1 MKKGM
6 RSNADGVLE
15 KKRRGQKWKRLAGVL
30 GCLVVIVTAYV
41 LMRPA
46 ETLERELIC
55 GMEEHQHSVEQG
67 CYQEIA
73 AEPAQPICGMEEA
86 GHVHSEECYS
96 AVSVL
101 TCTEPEGDGH
111 QHDKSCYTMETTLIC
126 DLSEADGHTHTAE
139 CYPAEDAE
147 AEPELELVCELPEHT
162 HTEDCYA
169 DDAAQHA
176 QVEEVAALIDALPS
190 AVEVEARLEELLAAE
205 DAEAYDAYC
214 AELARQVEQ
223 ANTAYEALTDEQQ
236 AQLNIDKLTALFV
249 YLPAKEGTFTLTA
262 PATESGIIVTI
273 SGETASLPFPVEE
286 LTLTA
291 VEVEDENAN
300 ALRDEALE
308 SEELTAAENYML
320 DIRLMHGEEEVQPT
334 GPITVTF
341 AGLPLDG
348 GADVALVDDVD
359 DNADTDAE
367 PVTYQAK
374 EMAAQ
379 AVAANAADDM
389 DMSEETTDDTV
400 NDAGESSVT
409 GPKVYQIDEDTQQ
422 ATEVDVAVNDENN
435 VVLETDQ
442 LTNLY
447 SVSLL
452 AATSRAT
459 GNVSDLSSLNKQL
472 SNGKNATLSK
482 NILIDCSKF
491 STTWINMTYLVKVKG
506 SPTLNLNG
514 YSITLKNSNK
524 AYMKAIFLVQPGAT
538 LTVTDSTVGTSETLT
553 ATTVTGTLK
562 PASYSASTLT
572 YSRTESSE
580 NNQTDHTTKEVRK
593 DYRVTLGGGA
603 IIGDN
608 RAGKGAFYVQGTLK
622 MQNGYIRN
630 FGASNATEMQEP
642 LPVSA
647 ITVAGGTFTMSG
659 GVVAGNANRTGGA
672 IKLTGSATMNMSN
685 GYIAGN
691 TAGTYGGAI
700 YVLGGSAQLNISGG
714 VIAANKSL
722 DVGGAIAMA
731 GGTFNLTG
739 GVISGNQAA
748 RQGGAVYCRTRFNMQ
763 GGYITNNK
771 ITVEAGYVLVKFQ
784 CGGGGVFLDQG
795 SKFNMYGGY
804 ITCNVSTMRG
814 GGICTYYLEND
825 KLPTTSYAE
834 ITINGGFISSN
845 CARGHEGG
853 GINCDSG
860 SKCTIEKKNVPIYI
874 SNNRMQTAKVWG
886 GGGIYIGHTATLYIK
901 NSLLTK
907 NSADGLG
914 GGYGSCTTADSFFYL
929 GDGTAIFDNTAGGK
943 DRGGDAADYKLH
955 VYPSSA
961 SKTSI
966 KGVGDPPD
974 VFAGGKTRLYATML
988 GGGDPRWRGSRDGN
1002 RLTLN
1007 QADILCTSNKVMGL
1021 KSNPSNN
1028 AKTAARNA
1036 AGVYITGNTS
1046 SMHGAGIMSNGIVYF
1061 GTDTWSDKYLPTRV
1075 AITATKVLLQEDGQ
1089 AETPVSADMFQFSI
1103 VDASNGKV
1111 VSTAATDSTGSIAF
1125 DWLSFSE
1132 VGTHTY
1138 QIKEIVT
1145 PSTAVQYDTTSYT
1158 MTVKLDAAKEIINTL
1173 GAKTGVHYYPTTVTI
1188 INDLTGEQV
1197 FRSEKVH
1204 DEPTIILQ
1212 KSASGGAAFTNR
1224 LKKEEYSV
1232 NVTKVDSGDPTHT
1245 LAGAE
1250 FTLEVKSGADYT
1262 PVSGVASGTAGV
1274 YTYVADASTSGA
1286 VTTFVTAEN
1295 GNLQIVGLPAGDY
1308 KLTETKAPEGYLI
1321 AEEWQ
1326 TGKEF
1331 KLNKTG
1337 ATTGAYTV
1345 TVADPPAT
1353 YTFQFLKVSEAD
1365 KTKPVPNAK
1374 YQLLDSEGQE
1384 VKFTKAGT
1392 EYQYS
1397 TSGTVTELITDKD
1410 GRFQLTG
1417 LPRGSYTLREIEAPA
1432 GFGLADDYSFELS
1445 PEKTVDQVFTYTQE
1459 EPVVYELPETGGGG
1473 VKPYVITGAA
1483 LLVGAACLTA
1493 CRDKR
1498 RKAGGRTF

>member
-15 KKRRGQKWKRLAGVL
+15 KKRRSQKWKRLAGVL

-73 AEPAQPICGMEEA
+73 AEPSQPICGMEEA
-86 GHVHSEECYS
+86 GHAHSEECYS
-96 AVSVL
+96 EESVL

-126 DLSEADGHTHTAE
+126 DLSEAEGHTHTAE
-139 CYPAEDAE
+139 CYPAGDAE
-147 AEPELELVCELPEHT
+147 ATPELELVCELPEHT

-190 AVEVEARLEELLAAE
+190 AEEVEARLEELLAAD

-223 ANTAYEALTDEQQ
+223 ANTAYEALTDEQK

-262 PATESGIIVTI
+262 PATESGIVVTI

-334 GPITVTF
+334 GPVTVTF

-348 GADVALVDDVD
+348 GADVALVDDVE

-442 LTNLY
+442 LTDLY
-447 SVSLL
+447 SVSVL
-452 AATSRAT
+452 AIATQAADVVNDYKSLKSKCET
-459 GNVSDLSSLNKQL
+459 GSVDPDTGTVNVQL
-472 SNGKNATLSK
+472 SADITPGRNDKPITIPSGKTVSV
-482 NILIDCSKF
+482 D
-491 STTWINMTYLVKVKG
+491 
-506 SPTLNLNG
+506 LNG
-514 YSITLKNSNK
+514 YQISIRFLGVGSGLFKVPKGASLVIWDSSAKSGGISKKEKTSTEKSVTCGKLTSSESAGYTWNTLYYVTTSQEAKSSANHLTTETQVKHKVALGGGNAGAITGGGVQNQYAILSTGGTVTLKGGYIYNFGHKSKGDASNSAITL
-524 AYMKAIFLVQPGAT
+524 QG
-538 LTVTDSTVGTSETLT
+538 GTFNLE
-553 ATTVTGTLK
+553 
-562 PASYSASTLT
+562 
-572 YSRTESSE
+572 
-580 NNQTDHTTKEVRK
+580 
-593 DYRVTLGGGA
+593 GGA
-603 IIGDN
+603 IIGN
-608 RAGKGAFYVQGTLK
+608 RNPA
-622 MQNGYIRN
+622 
-630 FGASNATEMQEP
+630 
-642 LPVSA
+642 
-647 ITVAGGTFTMSG
+647 AGG
-659 GVVAGNANRTGGA
+659 AIRATGGA
-672 IKLTGSATMNMSN
+672 TVNM
-685 GYIAGN
+685 
-691 TAGTYGGAI
+691 
-700 YVLGGSAQLNISGG
+700 
-714 VIAANKSL
+714 
-722 DVGGAIAMA
+722 
-731 GGTFNLTG
+731 TG
-739 GVISGNQAA
+739 GIISGNQAVK
-748 RQGGAVYCRTRFNMQ
+748 QGGAVYCLRSTFIMS
-763 GGYITNNK
+763 GGYITNN
-771 ITVEAGYVLVKFQ
+771 ITTSDIGLKYDQVV
-784 CGGGGVFLDQG
+784 CGGGGIFLDKG
-795 SKFNMYGGY
+795 ASFTMSNGY
-804 ITCNVSTMRG
+804 ITSNLSTMRG
-814 GGICTYYLEND
+814 GGISTFYLEDDNLTEGP
-825 KLPTTSYAE
+825 KAR
-834 ITINGGFISSN
+834 ITINGGFIAAN
-845 CARGHEGG
+845 TAKGHEGG

-860 SKCTIEKKNVPIYI
+860 NHCVIKSTGKPIYI
-874 SNNRMQTAKVWG
+874 SHNRMENPVHWG
-886 GGGIYIGHTATLYIK
+886 GGGVYIGHSADLNIYSTLI
-901 NSLLTK
+901 TK
-907 NSADGLG
+907 NSADGIG
-914 GGYGSCTTADSFFYL
+914 GGYASCHTSDTFFYL
-929 GDGTAIFDNTAGGK
+929 GNGVGIFDNTVKGG
-943 DRGGDAADYKLH
+943 DRGKGADRNLHYFGTYSIADA
-955 VYPSSA
+955 
-961 SKTSI
+961 
-966 KGVGDPPD
+966 GNPPD
-974 VFAGGKTRLYATML
+974 IFTGGKTKLYAEML
-988 GGGDPRWRGSRDGN
+988 GGGDPLWAGSRDG
-1002 RLTLN
+1002 TKFSMKT
-1007 QADILCTSNKVMGL
+1007 ADVLCTADKVMGL
-1021 KSNPSNN
+1021 KASPSDA
-1028 AKTAARNA
+1028 AKSAARTAAK
-1036 AGVYITGNTS
+1036 VYITGNYSAT
-1046 SMHGAGIMSNGIVYF
+1046 HGAGIMSNGIVYF
-1061 GTDTWSDKYLPTRV
+1061 GEDTYTGKHTPTRLDLV
-1075 AITATKVLLQEDGQ
+1075 GTKELLQKDGVTSTTVPAETFQFTMSDEEGNVISTAT
-1089 AETPVSADMFQFSI
+1089 A
-1103 VDASNGKV
+1103 
-1111 VSTAATDSTGSIAF
+1111 DSTGAIT
-1125 DWLSFSE
+1125 FSRLLFSAA
-1132 VGTHTY
+1132 GTY
-1138 QIKEIVT
+1138 KYVIKET
-1145 PSTAVQYDTTSYT
+1145 SSPSATIRYDTTSYT
-1158 MTVKLDAAKEIINTL
+1158 LTVTVAAEKEVINYFGT
-1173 GAKTGVHYYPTTVTI
+1173 ATGVYYFPTAATVVN
-1188 INDLTGEQV
+1188 NDTRATV
-1197 FRSEKVH
+1197 FTSNNVHEDSTVILRS
-1204 DEPTIILQ
+1204 T
-1212 KSASGGAAFTNR
+1212 SSGGAAFTNQ
-1224 LKKEEYSV
+1224 LKDEEYSV
-1232 NVTKVDSGDPTHT
+1232 TVTKVDSGDPAHT

-1250 FTLEVKSGADYT
+1250 FKLEVKSGADYT

-1353 YTFQFLKVSEAD
+1353 YIFQFLKVSEAD

-1374 YQLLDSEGQE
+1374 YKLLDSTGQE

-1473 VKPYVITGAA
+1473 AKPYIVTGAA
-1483 LLVGAACLTA
+1483 LLVGAVCLMV

>member
-15 KKRRGQKWKRLAGVL
+15 KKRRSQKWKRLAGVL

-73 AEPAQPICGMEEA
+73 AEPSQPICGMKEA
-86 GHVHSEECYS
+86 GHAHSEECYS
-96 AVSVL
+96 EESVL
-101 TCTEPEGDGH
+101 TCTEPEGGGH

-139 CYPAEDAE
+139 CYPAGDAE
-147 AEPELELVCELPEHT
+147 ATPELELVCELPEHT

-190 AVEVEARLEELLAAE
+190 AEEVEARLEELLAAD

-262 PATESGIIVTI
+262 PATESGIVVTI

-348 GADVALVDDVD
+348 GADVALVNDVE

-367 PVTYQAK
+367 PVAYQAQK
-374 EMAAQ
+374 MAAQ
-379 AVAANAADDM
+379 AVVANAADDM

-422 ATEVDVAVNDENN
+422 ATEIDVAVNEENN
-435 VVLETDQ
+435 VVLETEQ

-452 AATSRAT
+452 AAN
-459 GNVSDLSSLNKQL
+459 GN
-472 SNGKNATLSK
+472 
-482 NILIDCSKF
+482 I
-491 STTWINMTYLVKVKG
+491 TTAAA
-506 SPTLNLNG
+506 
-514 YSITLKNSNK
+514 LK
-524 AYMKAIFLVQPGAT
+524 
-538 LTVTDSTVGTSETLT
+538 T
-553 ATTVTGTLK
+553 AC
-562 PASYSASTLT
+562 
-572 YSRTESSE
+572 E
-580 NNQTDHTTKEVRK
+580 
-593 DYRVTLGGGA
+593 
-603 IIGDN
+603 
-608 RAGKGAFYVQGTLK
+608 
-622 MQNGYIRN
+622 
-630 FGASNATEMQEP
+630 
-642 LPVSA
+642 
-647 ITVAGGTFTMSG
+647 AGGTVVLGKDISTSTTITIGSGKNTTLDLKGYKITFTNGTKNAKLFHVTGGSLTIVDSTANADGTSKEEIKTKCSEITYAEGDPRKSLASISNDKLTYYVVESVETDTTKHLTTETQWTHTVPLGNGQAGAIVGSETDGQTAILCSSEGAVNMNAGYICGFGSVERPDSITSTYDDYYSAVTILSAGTFNLSG
-659 GVVAGNANRTGGA
+659 GVLAANRSYTH
-672 IKLTGSATMNMSN
+672 
-685 GYIAGN
+685 
-691 TAGTYGGAI
+691 GGAI
-700 YVLGGSAQLNISGG
+700 YMYGQDCKLV
-714 VIAANKSL
+714 
-722 DVGGAIAMA
+722 M
-731 GGTFNLTG
+731 TG
-739 GVISGNQAA
+739 GIISGNYAD
-748 RQGGAVYCRTRFNMQ
+748 REGGGIYCSSDSSDSGAPSITVSGNSYITCNTVNGYYDGKVSIGGGGVHCRYRTSFTMY
-763 GGYITNNK
+763 GGYITGNYSK
-771 ITVEAGYVLVKFQ
+771 G
-784 CGGGGVFLDQG
+784 GGGGVKVSLAEREQG
-795 SKFNMYGGY
+795 GGSTINMYGGY
-804 ITCNVSTMRG
+804 ISANKCLKFQG
-814 GGICTYYLEND
+814 GGISCNFSSQCNVQSKEGSKIYLTNNQMLSE
-825 KLPTTSYAE
+825 
-834 ITINGGFISSN
+834 GMF
-845 CARGHEGG
+845 GG
-853 GINCDSG
+853 G
-860 SKCTIEKKNVPIYI
+860 
-874 SNNRMQTAKVWG
+874 A
-886 GGGIYIGHTATLYIK
+886 IYIGHA
-901 NSLLTK
+901 
-907 NSADGLG
+907 SALNIYDALISENRAKHISG
-914 GGYGSCTTADSFFYL
+914 GFSGCNTSYTFFFL
-929 GDGTAIFDNTAGGK
+929 DHSVAIFDNYDGGANGQPRNNDRYYFEYDGYRNPYPYPLIKAVDGRQDVYVAGK
-943 DRGGDAADYKLH
+943 ARIY
-955 VYPSSA
+955 
-961 SKTSI
+961 
-966 KGVGDPPD
+966 
-974 VFAGGKTRLYATML
+974 AGML
-988 GGGDPRWRGSRDGN
+988 GGGDPKWSGCRDGSRFAQTKSGQYFSSN
-1002 RLTLN
+1002 TVLGLTAHPSD
-1007 QADILCTSNKVMGL
+1007 ADKNS
-1021 KSNPSNN
+1021 
-1028 AKTAARNA
+1028 AREAAN
-1036 AGVYITGNTS
+1036 VYITGNYS
-1046 SMHGAGIMSNGIVYF
+1046 ARYAGGIMSNGTVYF
-1061 GTDTWSDKYLPTRV
+1061 GHRPEEETLPTEITLIGKKSFLQKDG
-1075 AITATKVLLQEDGQ
+1075 ITAAAIADGRFTITVTNT
-1089 AETPVSADMFQFSI
+1089 E
-1103 VDASNGKV
+1103 DASEVYTGTV
-1111 VSTAATDSTGSIAF
+1111 DSSGNIIFPTMLFQAQ
-1125 DWLSFSE
+1125 
-1132 VGTHTY
+1132 GTKTY
-1138 QIKEIVT
+1138 KIKEVVNPVENIT
-1145 PSTAVQYDTTSYT
+1145 YDTTTYT
-1158 MTVKLDAAKEIINTL
+1158 MTVTL
-1173 GAKTGVHYYPTTVTI
+1173 AERQVITNRQMIPTLEYYFPTTVEI
-1188 INDLTGEQV
+1188 VNDKTNETVYSSSQV
-1197 FRSEKVH
+1197 NENETVFLRSTWLGNT
-1204 DEPTIILQ
+1204 P
-1212 KSASGGAAFTNR
+1212 AFTNQ
-1224 LKKEEYSV
+1224 LKDEEYSV
-1232 NVTKVDSGDPTHT
+1232 TVTKVDSGDPTHT

-1250 FTLEVKSGADYT
+1250 FKLEVKNGDAYT
-1262 PVSGVASGTAGV
+1262 PVSGVASGTTGV
-1274 YTYVADASTSGA
+1274 YTYAAAGTSGA

-1295 GNLQIVGLPAGDY
+1295 GNLQIVDLPAGEY
-1308 KLTETKAPEGYLI
+1308 KLTETKAPDGFLI
-1321 AEEWQ
+1321 ADEWQ
-1326 TGKEF
+1326 AGKEF
-1331 KLNKTG
+1331 KLNKTD
-1337 ATTGAYTV
+1337 AATGAYTV

-1473 VKPYVITGAA
+1473 AKPYIVTGAA
-1483 LLVGAACLTA
+1483 LLVGAVCLMV

>member
-15 KKRRGQKWKRLAGVL
+15 KKRRSQKWKRLAGVL

-55 GMEEHQHSVEQG
+55 GTEEHQHSVEQG

-96 AVSVL
+96 AESVL
-101 TCTEPEGDGH
+101 TCTEPEGGGH
-111 QHDKSCYTMETTLIC
+111 QHGESCYTMETTLIC
-126 DLSEADGHTHTAE
+126 ELPEAEGHTHTAE

-147 AEPELELVCELPEHT
+147 ATPEPELVCELPEHT

-190 AVEVEARLEELLAAE
+190 AEEVEARLAELLAAD

-223 ANTAYEALTDEQQ
+223 ANAAYEALTDEQK

-262 PATESGIIVTI
+262 PATENGIVVTI

-348 GADVALVDDVD
+348 GADAALVDNAD
-359 DNADTDAE
+359 DNADTDAK
-367 PVTYQAK
+367 PAAYQAK

-379 AVAANAADDM
+379 AIVANAADDV
-389 DMSEETTDDTV
+389 TDDA
-400 NDAGESSVT
+400 DESYVT
-409 GPKVYQIDEDTQQ
+409 GPKVYQIDEGTQQ

-447 SVSLL
+447 SVSVL
-452 AATSRAT
+452 AIATQAT
-459 GNVSDLSSLNKQL
+459 GNVTNLSTLSSKL
-472 SNGKNATLSK
+472 SNGNNAILSN
-482 NILIDCSKF
+482 NIVIDCNTL
-491 STTWINMTYLVKVKG
+491 STTWTDLSYLVKVKG

-514 YSITLKNSNK
+514 YTITLKNSNK
-524 AYMKAIFLVQPGAT
+524 ASMRAIFLVQSGAT
-538 LTVTDSTVGTSETLT
+538 LTVTNDTVGTSETLT
-553 ATTVTGTLK
+553 DTTPTGVLK
-562 PASYSASTLT
+562 TASYSESSLT
-572 YSRTESSE
+572 YSCTESSE
-580 NNQTDHTTKEVRK
+580 NDQKNHTTKEVRK
-593 DYRVTLGGGA
+593 DYTVTLGGGA
-603 IIGDN
+603 IVGDK
-608 RAGKGAFYVQGTLK
+608 RAGKGAFYVQGTLVMK
-622 MQNGYIRN
+622 RGYIRN
-630 FGASNATEMQEP
+630 FGIRTANADD
-642 LPVSA
+642 LSA
-647 ITVAGGTFTMSG
+647 ITVTGGTFTMSG
-659 GVVAGNANRTGGA
+659 GVVAGNANQNGGA
-672 IKLTGSATMNMSN
+672 IKLTGSSTMSMSG

-700 YVLGGSAQLNISGG
+700 YASNSATVTMTGG

-722 DVGGAIAMA
+722 DMGGAIAMT
-731 GGTFNLTG
+731 GRTFNMTG
-739 GVISGNQAA
+739 GIISGNTAQEY
-748 RQGGAVYCRTRFNMQ
+748 GGGVYVAGASFSMTGGYTTNNSQINTGGTDAGGGGIFLDRGSEFTMSN
-763 GGYITNNK
+763 GYITSNKTAKVGGGISTFHTSEKTVAPNNQAK
-771 ITVEAGYVLVKFQ
+771 ITIT
-784 CGGGGVFLDQG
+784 GGF
-795 SKFNMYGGY
+795 
-804 ITCNVSTMRG
+804 ICRNVSTQ
-814 GGICTYYLEND
+814 T
-825 KLPTTSYAE
+825 
-834 ITINGGFISSN
+834 F
-845 CARGHEGG
+845 GG
-853 GINCDSG
+853 GINCDTFNE
-860 SKCTIEKKNVPIYI
+860 CTIGGADTPVYI
-874 SNNRMQTAKVWG
+874 SNNRGEGMSGLG
-886 GGGIYIGHTATLYIK
+886 GGGIHAGHGSRLTLYNALITQ
-901 NSLLTK
+901 NT
-907 NSADGLG
+907 AGALG
-914 GGYGSCTTADSFFYL
+914 GGYSCCETSSTFLYL
-929 GDGTAIFDNTAGGK
+929 SDGIAIFDNSDGGK
-943 DRGGDAADYKLH
+943 INSTSSLLRGDCDKDSYIYAGLSNNPAP
-955 VYPSSA
+955 YP
-961 SKTSI
+961 I
-966 KGVGDPPD
+966 KDTTDHSD
-974 VFAGGKTRLYATML
+974 VFICGHIKVTSKLL
-988 GGGDPRWRGSRDGN
+988 GGGDPQWRGSRDGIQMN
-1002 RLTLN
+1002 LTKGDIVAAKEALGMKSYASD
-1007 QADILCTSNKVMGL
+1007 AD
-1021 KSNPSNN
+1021 
-1028 AKTAARNA
+1028 KTLARAAAN
-1036 AGVYITGNTS
+1036 VYITRNYSGR
-1046 SMHGAGIMSNGIVYF
+1046 HGGGILSNGIVYF
-1061 GTDTWSDKYLPTRV
+1061 GGKPKDYTFPT
-1075 AITATKVLLQEDGQ
+1075 AINLIGKKALLQEDGK
-1089 AETPVSADMFQFSI
+1089 ASESVPEGAYQFALT
-1103 VDASNGKV
+1103 DTNGTV
-1111 VSTAATDSTGSIAF
+1111 ISTATAASDGTIIFPSLSLSEKGTYTYLVKETTQSTVTMRTDATI
-1125 DWLSFSE
+1125 
-1132 VGTHTY
+1132 
-1138 QIKEIVT
+1138 
-1145 PSTAVQYDTTSYT
+1145 YT
-1158 MTVKLDAAKEIINTL
+1158 MTVIVK
-1173 GAKTGVHYYPTTVTI
+1173 AKTEILHDTDTGLTMGTGIYYYPTEVTVVNNT
-1188 INDLTGEQV
+1188 TGEVTFQAN
-1197 FRSEKVH
+1197 ELH
-1204 DEPTIILQ
+1204 DENTVILR
-1212 KSASGGAAFTNR
+1212 STASGGAAFTNQ
-1224 LKKEEYSV
+1224 LKEEEYSV
-1232 NVTKVDSGDPTHT
+1232 NVTKVDSEEETST

-1250 FTLEVKSGADYT
+1250 FKLEVKNGTAYT
-1262 PVSGVASGTAGV
+1262 VVSGTSSGTSGV
-1274 YTYVADASTSGA
+1274 YTYAASGTSGA

-1295 GNLQIVGLPAGDY
+1295 GNLQIVGLPAGEY
-1308 KLTETKAPEGYLI
+1308 KLTETKAPDGFLI
-1321 AEEWQ
+1321 AEEWK

-1331 KLNKTG
+1331 KLNKTD
-1337 ATTGAYTV
+1337 APTGAYTV

-1374 YQLLDSEGQE
+1374 YQLLDSKGQE

-1397 TSGTVTELITDKD
+1397 ASGTVTELITDKD
-1410 GRFQLTG
+1410 GKFQLTG

-1432 GFGLADDYSFELS
+1432 GFGLADDYFFTLS
-1445 PEKTVDQVFTYTQE
+1445 LEETTDQVFTYKQE

-1473 VKPYVITGAA
+1473 AKPYIITGAA

>member
-15 KKRRGQKWKRLAGVL
+15 KKRRSQKWKRLAGVL

-73 AEPAQPICGMEEA
+73 AEPSQPICGMKEA
-86 GHVHSEECYS
+86 GHAHSEECYS
-96 AVSVL
+96 EESVL
-101 TCTEPEGDGH
+101 TCTEPEGGGH

-147 AEPELELVCELPEHT
+147 ATPELELVCELPEHT

-169 DDAAQHA
+169 DDAAKHA

-190 AVEVEARLEELLAAE
+190 AEEVEARLEELLSAD

-223 ANTAYEALTDEQQ
+223 ANTAYEALTDEQK

-262 PATESGIIVTI
+262 PATESGIVVTI

-334 GPITVTF
+334 GPVTVTF

-348 GADVALVDDVD
+348 GADVALVDDVE

-442 LTNLY
+442 LTDLY
-447 SVSLL
+447 SVSVL
-452 AATSRAT
+452 AIATQAADVVNDYKSLKSKCET
-459 GNVSDLSSLNKQL
+459 GSVDPDTGTVNVQL
-472 SNGKNATLSK
+472 SADITPGRNDKPITIPSGKTVSV
-482 NILIDCSKF
+482 D
-491 STTWINMTYLVKVKG
+491 
-506 SPTLNLNG
+506 LNG
-514 YSITLKNSNK
+514 YQISIHFLGVGSGLFKVPKGASLVIWDSSAKSGGISKKEKTSTEKSVTCGKLTSSESAGYTWNTLYYVTTSQEAKSSANHLTTETQVKHKVALGGGNAGAITGGGVQNQYAILSTGGTVTLKGGYIYNFGHKSKGDASNSAITL
-524 AYMKAIFLVQPGAT
+524 QG
-538 LTVTDSTVGTSETLT
+538 GTFNLE
-553 ATTVTGTLK
+553 
-562 PASYSASTLT
+562 
-572 YSRTESSE
+572 
-580 NNQTDHTTKEVRK
+580 
-593 DYRVTLGGGA
+593 GGA
-603 IIGDN
+603 IIGN
-608 RAGKGAFYVQGTLK
+608 RNPA
-622 MQNGYIRN
+622 
-630 FGASNATEMQEP
+630 
-642 LPVSA
+642 
-647 ITVAGGTFTMSG
+647 AGG
-659 GVVAGNANRTGGA
+659 AIRATGGA
-672 IKLTGSATMNMSN
+672 TVNM
-685 GYIAGN
+685 
-691 TAGTYGGAI
+691 
-700 YVLGGSAQLNISGG
+700 
-714 VIAANKSL
+714 
-722 DVGGAIAMA
+722 
-731 GGTFNLTG
+731 TG
-739 GVISGNQAA
+739 GIISGNQAVK
-748 RQGGAVYCRTRFNMQ
+748 QGGAVYCLRSTFIMS
-763 GGYITNNK
+763 GGYITNN
-771 ITVEAGYVLVKFQ
+771 ITTSDIGLKYDQVV
-784 CGGGGVFLDQG
+784 CGGGGIFLDKG
-795 SKFNMYGGY
+795 ASFTMSNGY
-804 ITCNVSTMRG
+804 ITSNLSTMRG
-814 GGICTYYLEND
+814 GGISTFYLEDDNLTEGP
-825 KLPTTSYAE
+825 KAR
-834 ITINGGFISSN
+834 ITINGGFIAAN
-845 CARGHEGG
+845 TAKGHEGG

-860 SKCTIEKKNVPIYI
+860 NHCVIKSTGKPIYI
-874 SNNRMQTAKVWG
+874 SHNRMENPVHWG
-886 GGGIYIGHTATLYIK
+886 GGGVYIGHSADLNIYSTLI
-901 NSLLTK
+901 TK
-907 NSADGLG
+907 NSADGIG
-914 GGYGSCTTADSFFYL
+914 GGYASCHTSDTFFYL
-929 GDGTAIFDNTAGGK
+929 GNGVGIFDNTVKGG
-943 DRGGDAADYKLH
+943 DRGKGADRNLHYFGTYSIADA
-955 VYPSSA
+955 
-961 SKTSI
+961 
-966 KGVGDPPD
+966 GNPPD
-974 VFAGGKTRLYATML
+974 IFTGGKTKLYAEML
-988 GGGDPRWRGSRDGN
+988 GGGDPLWAGSRDG
-1002 RLTLN
+1002 TKFSMKT
-1007 QADILCTSNKVMGL
+1007 ADVLCTADKVMGL
-1021 KSNPSNN
+1021 KASPSDA
-1028 AKTAARNA
+1028 AKSAARTAAK
-1036 AGVYITGNTS
+1036 VYITGNYSAT
-1046 SMHGAGIMSNGIVYF
+1046 HGAGIMSNGIVYF
-1061 GTDTWSDKYLPTRV
+1061 GEDTYTGKHTPTRLDLV
-1075 AITATKVLLQEDGQ
+1075 GTKELLQKDGVTSTTVPAETFQFTMSDEEGNVISTAT
-1089 AETPVSADMFQFSI
+1089 A
-1103 VDASNGKV
+1103 
-1111 VSTAATDSTGSIAF
+1111 DSTGAIT
-1125 DWLSFSE
+1125 FSRLLFSAA
-1132 VGTHTY
+1132 GTY
-1138 QIKEIVT
+1138 KYVIKET
-1145 PSTAVQYDTTSYT
+1145 SSPSATIRYDTTSYT
-1158 MTVKLDAAKEIINTL
+1158 LTVTVAAEKEVINYFGT
-1173 GAKTGVHYYPTTVTI
+1173 ATGVYYFPTAATVVN
-1188 INDLTGEQV
+1188 NDTGATV
-1197 FRSEKVH
+1197 FTSNNVHEDSTVILRS
-1204 DEPTIILQ
+1204 T
-1212 KSASGGAAFTNR
+1212 SSGGAAFTNQ
-1224 LKKEEYSV
+1224 LKDEEYSV
-1232 NVTKVDSGDPTHT
+1232 TVTKVDSGDPAHT

-1250 FTLEVKSGADYT
+1250 FTLEVKSGADCT

-1374 YQLLDSEGQE
+1374 YKLLDSTGQE

-1417 LPRGSYTLREIEAPA
+1417 LPRGSYTLREIEVPA
-1432 GFGLADDYSFELS
+1432 GFGLANDYSFTLS
-1445 PEKTVDQVFTYTQE
+1445 LEETTDQVFTYTQE

-1473 VKPYVITGAA
+1473 AKPYIVTGAA
-1483 LLVGAACLTA
+1483 LLVGAVCLMV

>member
-15 KKRRGQKWKRLAGVL
+15 KKRRSQKWKRLAGVL

-73 AEPAQPICGMEEA
+73 AEPSQPICGMKEA
-86 GHVHSEECYS
+86 GHAHSEECYS
-96 AVSVL
+96 EESVL
-101 TCTEPEGDGH
+101 TCMEPEGGGH

-126 DLSEADGHTHTAE
+126 DLSEAEGHTHTAE
-139 CYPAEDAE
+139 CYPAEDAK
-147 AEPELELVCELPEHT
+147 ATPELELVCELPEHT

-190 AVEVEARLEELLAAE
+190 AEEVEARLEELLAAE

-223 ANTAYEALTDEQQ
+223 ANTAYEALTDEQK

-249 YLPAKEGTFTLTA
+249 YLPAKEESFTLTA

-348 GADVALVDDVD
+348 GADVALVNDVE
-359 DNADTDAE
+359 DNADTDEE
-367 PVTYQAK
+367 PVAYQAQK
-374 EMAAQ
+374 MAAQ
-379 AVAANAADDM
+379 AVVANAADDT
-389 DMSEETTDDTV
+389 DMSDETTDDTAD
-400 NDAGESSVT
+400 DAGESYVT
-409 GPKVYQIDEDTQQ
+409 GPKVYQIDEETQQ
-422 ATEVDVAVNDENN
+422 ATEVDVAVNEENN
-435 VVLETDQ
+435 IVLETNQ
-442 LTNLY
+442 LTDLY
-447 SVSLL
+447 SVSVL
-452 AATSRAT
+452 AIATQAT
-459 GNVSDLSSLNKQL
+459 NVVNNYKSLKSKCETGSVDPDTGTVNVQL
-472 SNGKNATLSK
+472 GADITPARGDPYPITIPSGKTVSV
-482 NILIDCSKF
+482 D
-491 STTWINMTYLVKVKG
+491 
-506 SPTLNLNG
+506 LNG
-514 YSITLKNSNK
+514 YEISIHYWGADSGLFKVPKGASLVIWDSSAKSGGISKKEKTSTEKSVTCGKLTSSESAGYNAWNTLYYVTTSQEAKSSANHLTTETQVKHKVALGGGNAGAITGGGGVQNQYAILSTGGTVTLKGGYIYNFRHKSKVDASNSAITL
-524 AYMKAIFLVQPGAT
+524 QG
-538 LTVTDSTVGTSETLT
+538 GTFNLE
-553 ATTVTGTLK
+553 
-562 PASYSASTLT
+562 
-572 YSRTESSE
+572 
-580 NNQTDHTTKEVRK
+580 
-593 DYRVTLGGGA
+593 GGA
-603 IIGDN
+603 IIGN
-608 RAGKGAFYVQGTLK
+608 RNPA
-622 MQNGYIRN
+622 
-630 FGASNATEMQEP
+630 
-642 LPVSA
+642 
-647 ITVAGGTFTMSG
+647 AGG
-659 GVVAGNANRTGGA
+659 AIRATGGA
-672 IKLTGSATMNMSN
+672 TVNM
-685 GYIAGN
+685 
-691 TAGTYGGAI
+691 
-700 YVLGGSAQLNISGG
+700 
-714 VIAANKSL
+714 
-722 DVGGAIAMA
+722 
-731 GGTFNLTG
+731 TG
-739 GVISGNQAA
+739 GIISGNQAVK
-748 RQGGAVYCRTRFNMQ
+748 QGGAVYCLRSTFIMS
-763 GGYITNNK
+763 GGYITNN
-771 ITVEAGYVLVKFQ
+771 ITTSDIGLKYDQVV
-784 CGGGGVFLDQG
+784 CGGGGIFLDKG
-795 SKFNMYGGY
+795 ASFTMSNGY
-804 ITCNVSTMRG
+804 ITSNLSTMRG
-814 GGICTYYLEND
+814 GGISTFYLEDDNLTEGP
-825 KLPTTSYAE
+825 KAR
-834 ITINGGFISSN
+834 ITINGGFIAAN
-845 CARGHEGG
+845 TAKGHEGG

-860 SKCTIEKKNVPIYI
+860 NHCVIKSTGKPIYI
-874 SNNRMQTAKVWG
+874 SHNRMENPVHWG
-886 GGGIYIGHTATLYIK
+886 GGGVYIGHSADLNIYSTLI
-901 NSLLTK
+901 TK
-907 NSADGLG
+907 NSADGIG
-914 GGYGSCTTADSFFYL
+914 GGYASCHTSDTFFYL
-929 GDGTAIFDNTAGGK
+929 GNGVGIFDNTVKGG
-943 DRGGDAADYKLH
+943 DRGKGADRNLHYFGTYSIADA
-955 VYPSSA
+955 
-961 SKTSI
+961 
-966 KGVGDPPD
+966 GNPPD
-974 VFAGGKTRLYATML
+974 IFTGGKTKLYAEML
-988 GGGDPRWRGSRDGN
+988 GGGDPLWAGSRDG
-1002 RLTLN
+1002 TKFSMKT
-1007 QADILCTSNKVMGL
+1007 ADVLCTADKVMGL
-1021 KSNPSNN
+1021 KASPSDA
-1028 AKTAARNA
+1028 AKSAARTAAK
-1036 AGVYITGNTS
+1036 VYITGNYSAT
-1046 SMHGAGIMSNGIVYF
+1046 HGAGIMSNGIVYF
-1061 GTDTWSDKYLPTRV
+1061 GEDTYTGKHTPTRLDLV
-1075 AITATKVLLQEDGQ
+1075 GTKELLQKDGVTSTTVPAETFQFTMSDEEGNVISTAT
-1089 AETPVSADMFQFSI
+1089 A
-1103 VDASNGKV
+1103 
-1111 VSTAATDSTGSIAF
+1111 DSTGAIT
-1125 DWLSFSE
+1125 FSRLLFSAA
-1132 VGTHTY
+1132 GTY
-1138 QIKEIVT
+1138 KYVIKET
-1145 PSTAVQYDTTSYT
+1145 SSPSATIRYDTTSYT
-1158 MTVKLDAAKEIINTL
+1158 LTVTVAAEKEVINYFGT
-1173 GAKTGVHYYPTTVTI
+1173 ATGVYYFPTAATVVN
-1188 INDLTGEQV
+1188 NDTRATV
-1197 FRSEKVH
+1197 FTSNNVHEDSTVILRS
-1204 DEPTIILQ
+1204 T
-1212 KSASGGAAFTNR
+1212 SSGGAAFTNQ
-1224 LKKEEYSV
+1224 LKDEEYSV
-1232 NVTKVDSGDPTHT
+1232 TVTKVDSGDPAHT

-1250 FTLEVKSGADYT
+1250 FKLEVKSGADYT

-1353 YTFQFLKVSEAD
+1353 YIFQFLKVSEAD

-1374 YQLLDSEGQE
+1374 YQLLDSTGQE

-1473 VKPYVITGAA
+1473 AKPYIVTGAA
-1483 LLVGAACLTA
+1483 LLVGAVCLMV

>member
-15 KKRRGQKWKRLAGVL
+15 KKRRSQKWKRLAGVL

-73 AEPAQPICGMEEA
+73 AEPSQPICGMEEA

-96 AVSVL
+96 EESVL

-111 QHDKSCYTMETTLIC
+111 QHDESCYTMETTLIC
-126 DLSEADGHTHTAE
+126 ELPEAEGHTHTAE

-147 AEPELELVCELPEHT
+147 ATPELELVCELPEHT

-190 AVEVEARLEELLAAE
+190 AEEVEARLEELLAAD

-223 ANTAYEALTDEQQ
+223 ANTAYEALTDEQK

-262 PATESGIIVTI
+262 PATESGIVVTI

-334 GPITVTF
+334 GPVTVTF

-348 GADVALVDDVD
+348 GADVALVDDVE

-442 LTNLY
+442 LTDLY
-447 SVSLL
+447 SVSVL
-452 AATSRAT
+452 AIATQAADVVNDYKSLKSKCET
-459 GNVSDLSSLNKQL
+459 GSVDPDTGTVNVQL
-472 SNGKNATLSK
+472 SADITPGRNDKPITIPSGKTVSV
-482 NILIDCSKF
+482 D
-491 STTWINMTYLVKVKG
+491 
-506 SPTLNLNG
+506 LNG
-514 YSITLKNSNK
+514 YQISIRFLGVGSGLFKVPKGASLVIWDSSAKSGGISKKEKTSTEKSVTCGKLTSSESAGYTWNTLYYVTTSQEAKSSANHLTTETQVKHKVALGGGNAGAITGGGVQNQYAILSTGGTVTLKGGYIYNFGHKSKGDASNSAITL
-524 AYMKAIFLVQPGAT
+524 QG
-538 LTVTDSTVGTSETLT
+538 GTFNLE
-553 ATTVTGTLK
+553 
-562 PASYSASTLT
+562 
-572 YSRTESSE
+572 
-580 NNQTDHTTKEVRK
+580 
-593 DYRVTLGGGA
+593 GGA
-603 IIGDN
+603 IIGN
-608 RAGKGAFYVQGTLK
+608 RNPA
-622 MQNGYIRN
+622 
-630 FGASNATEMQEP
+630 
-642 LPVSA
+642 
-647 ITVAGGTFTMSG
+647 AGG
-659 GVVAGNANRTGGA
+659 AIRATGGA
-672 IKLTGSATMNMSN
+672 TVNM
-685 GYIAGN
+685 
-691 TAGTYGGAI
+691 
-700 YVLGGSAQLNISGG
+700 
-714 VIAANKSL
+714 
-722 DVGGAIAMA
+722 
-731 GGTFNLTG
+731 TG
-739 GVISGNQAA
+739 GIISGNQAVK
-748 RQGGAVYCRTRFNMQ
+748 QGGAVYCLRSTFIMS
-763 GGYITNNK
+763 GGYITNN
-771 ITVEAGYVLVKFQ
+771 ITTSDIGLKYDQVV
-784 CGGGGVFLDQG
+784 CGGGGIFLDKG
-795 SKFNMYGGY
+795 ASFTMSNGY
-804 ITCNVSTMRG
+804 ITSNLSTMRG
-814 GGICTYYLEND
+814 GGISTFYLEDDNLTEGP
-825 KLPTTSYAE
+825 KAR
-834 ITINGGFISSN
+834 ITINGGFIAAN
-845 CARGHEGG
+845 TAKGHEGG

-860 SKCTIEKKNVPIYI
+860 NHCVIKSTGKPIYI
-874 SNNRMQTAKVWG
+874 SHNRMENPVHWG
-886 GGGIYIGHTATLYIK
+886 GGGVYIGHSADLNIYSTLI
-901 NSLLTK
+901 TK
-907 NSADGLG
+907 NSADGIG
-914 GGYGSCTTADSFFYL
+914 GGYASCHTSDTFFYL
-929 GDGTAIFDNTAGGK
+929 GNGVGIFDNTVKGG
-943 DRGGDAADYKLH
+943 DRGKGADRNLHYFGTYSIADA
-955 VYPSSA
+955 
-961 SKTSI
+961 
-966 KGVGDPPD
+966 GNPPD
-974 VFAGGKTRLYATML
+974 IFTGGKTKLYAEML
-988 GGGDPRWRGSRDGN
+988 GGGDPLWAGSRDG
-1002 RLTLN
+1002 TKFSMKT
-1007 QADILCTSNKVMGL
+1007 ADVLCTADKVMGL
-1021 KSNPSNN
+1021 KASPSDA
-1028 AKTAARNA
+1028 AKSAARTAAK
-1036 AGVYITGNTS
+1036 VYITGNYSAT
-1046 SMHGAGIMSNGIVYF
+1046 HGAGIMSNGIVYF
-1061 GTDTWSDKYLPTRV
+1061 GEDTYTGKHTPTRLDLV
-1075 AITATKVLLQEDGQ
+1075 GTKELLQKDGVTSTTVPAETFQFTMSDEEGNVISTAT
-1089 AETPVSADMFQFSI
+1089 A
-1103 VDASNGKV
+1103 
-1111 VSTAATDSTGSIAF
+1111 DSTGAIT
-1125 DWLSFSE
+1125 FSRLLFSAA
-1132 VGTHTY
+1132 GTY
-1138 QIKEIVT
+1138 KYVIKET
-1145 PSTAVQYDTTSYT
+1145 SSPSATIRYDTTSYT
-1158 MTVKLDAAKEIINTL
+1158 LTVTVAAEKEVINYFGT
-1173 GAKTGVHYYPTTVTI
+1173 ATGVYYFPTAATVVN
-1188 INDLTGEQV
+1188 NDTRATV
-1197 FRSEKVH
+1197 FTSNNVHEDSTVILRS
-1204 DEPTIILQ
+1204 T
-1212 KSASGGAAFTNR
+1212 SSGGAAFTNQ
-1224 LKKEEYSV
+1224 LKDEEYSV
-1232 NVTKVDSGDPTHT
+1232 TVTKVDSGDPAHT

-1250 FTLEVKSGADYT
+1250 FKLEVKSGADYT

-1353 YTFQFLKVSEAD
+1353 YIFQFLKVSEAD

-1374 YQLLDSEGQE
+1374 YQLLDSTGQE

-1473 VKPYVITGAA
+1473 AKPYIVTGAA
-1483 LLVGAACLTA
+1483 LLVGAVCLMV

>member
-1 MKKGM
+1 MKKGI

-15 KKRRGQKWKRLAGVL
+15 KKRRSQKWKRLAGVL

-73 AEPAQPICGMEEA
+73 AEPSQPICGMKEA
-86 GHVHSEECYS
+86 GHAHSEECYS
-96 AVSVL
+96 EESVL
-101 TCTEPEGDGH
+101 TCTEPEGGGH

-147 AEPELELVCELPEHT
+147 ATPELELVCELPEHT

-190 AVEVEARLEELLAAE
+190 AEEVEARLEELLAAD

-249 YLPAKEGTFTLTA
+249 YLPAKEEPFTLTA
-262 PATESGIIVTI
+262 PATESGIVVTI

-334 GPITVTF
+334 GPVTVTF

-348 GADVALVDDVD
+348 GADVALVDDVE

-442 LTNLY
+442 LTDLY
-447 SVSLL
+447 SVSVL
-452 AATSRAT
+452 AIATQAADVVNDYKSLKSKCET
-459 GNVSDLSSLNKQL
+459 GSVDPDTGTVNVQL
-472 SNGKNATLSK
+472 SADITPGRNDKPITIPSGKTVSV
-482 NILIDCSKF
+482 D
-491 STTWINMTYLVKVKG
+491 
-506 SPTLNLNG
+506 LNG
-514 YSITLKNSNK
+514 YQISIRFLGVGSGLFKVPKGASLVIWDSSAKSGGISKKEKTSTEKSVTCGKLTSSESAGYTWNTLYYVTTSQEAKSSANHLTTETQVKHKVALGGGNAGAITGGGVQNQYAILSTGGTVTLKGGYIYNFGHKSKGDASNSAITL
-524 AYMKAIFLVQPGAT
+524 QG
-538 LTVTDSTVGTSETLT
+538 GTFNLE
-553 ATTVTGTLK
+553 
-562 PASYSASTLT
+562 
-572 YSRTESSE
+572 
-580 NNQTDHTTKEVRK
+580 
-593 DYRVTLGGGA
+593 GGA
-603 IIGDN
+603 IIGN
-608 RAGKGAFYVQGTLK
+608 RNPA
-622 MQNGYIRN
+622 
-630 FGASNATEMQEP
+630 
-642 LPVSA
+642 
-647 ITVAGGTFTMSG
+647 AGG
-659 GVVAGNANRTGGA
+659 AIRATGGA
-672 IKLTGSATMNMSN
+672 TVNM
-685 GYIAGN
+685 
-691 TAGTYGGAI
+691 
-700 YVLGGSAQLNISGG
+700 
-714 VIAANKSL
+714 
-722 DVGGAIAMA
+722 
-731 GGTFNLTG
+731 TG
-739 GVISGNQAA
+739 GIISGNQAVK
-748 RQGGAVYCRTRFNMQ
+748 QGGAVYCLRSTFIMS
-763 GGYITNNK
+763 GGYITNN
-771 ITVEAGYVLVKFQ
+771 ITTSDIGLKYDQVV
-784 CGGGGVFLDQG
+784 CGGGGIFLDKG
-795 SKFNMYGGY
+795 ASFTMSNGY
-804 ITCNVSTMRG
+804 ITSNLSTMRG
-814 GGICTYYLEND
+814 GGISTFYLEDDNLTEGP
-825 KLPTTSYAE
+825 KAR
-834 ITINGGFISSN
+834 ITINGGFIAAN
-845 CARGHEGG
+845 TAKGHEGG

-860 SKCTIEKKNVPIYI
+860 NHCVIKSTGKPIYI
-874 SNNRMQTAKVWG
+874 SHNRMENPVHWG
-886 GGGIYIGHTATLYIK
+886 GGGVYIGHSADLNIYSTLI
-901 NSLLTK
+901 TK
-907 NSADGLG
+907 NSADGIG
-914 GGYGSCTTADSFFYL
+914 GGYASCHTSDTFFYL
-929 GDGTAIFDNTAGGK
+929 GNGVGIFDNTVKGG
-943 DRGGDAADYKLH
+943 DRGKGADRNLHYFGTYSIADA
-955 VYPSSA
+955 
-961 SKTSI
+961 
-966 KGVGDPPD
+966 GNPPD
-974 VFAGGKTRLYATML
+974 IFTGGKTKLYAEML
-988 GGGDPRWRGSRDGN
+988 GGGDPLWAGSRDG
-1002 RLTLN
+1002 TKFSMKT
-1007 QADILCTSNKVMGL
+1007 ADVLCTADKVMGL
-1021 KSNPSNN
+1021 KASPSDA
-1028 AKTAARNA
+1028 AKSAARTAAK
-1036 AGVYITGNTS
+1036 VYITGNYSAT
-1046 SMHGAGIMSNGIVYF
+1046 HGAGIMSNGIVYF
-1061 GTDTWSDKYLPTRV
+1061 GEDTYTGKHTPTRLDLV
-1075 AITATKVLLQEDGQ
+1075 GTKELLQKDGVTSTTVPAETFQFTMSDEEGNVISTAT
-1089 AETPVSADMFQFSI
+1089 A
-1103 VDASNGKV
+1103 
-1111 VSTAATDSTGSIAF
+1111 DSTGAIT
-1125 DWLSFSE
+1125 FSRLLFSAA
-1132 VGTHTY
+1132 GTY
-1138 QIKEIVT
+1138 KYVIKET
-1145 PSTAVQYDTTSYT
+1145 SSPSATIRYDTTSYT
-1158 MTVKLDAAKEIINTL
+1158 LTVTVAAEKEVINYFGT
-1173 GAKTGVHYYPTTVTI
+1173 ATGVYYFPTAATVVN
-1188 INDLTGEQV
+1188 NDTGATV
-1197 FRSEKVH
+1197 FTSNNVHEDSTVILRS
-1204 DEPTIILQ
+1204 T
-1212 KSASGGAAFTNR
+1212 SSGGAAFTNQ
-1224 LKKEEYSV
+1224 LKDEEYSV
-1232 NVTKVDSGDPTHT
+1232 TVTKVDSGDPAHT

-1250 FTLEVKSGADYT
+1250 FKLEVKSGADYT

-1331 KLNKTG
+1331 KLNKTD
-1337 ATTGAYTV
+1337 AATGAYTV

-1432 GFGLADDYSFELS
+1432 GFGLANDYSFTLS
-1445 PEKTVDQVFTYTQE
+1445 LEETTDQVFTYTQE

-1473 VKPYVITGAA
+1473 AKPYIITGAA
-1483 LLVGAACLTA
+1483 LLVGAACLMV

>member
-15 KKRRGQKWKRLAGVL
+15 KKCRGQKWKRLAGVL

-73 AEPAQPICGMEEA
+73 AEPSQPICGMEEA
-86 GHVHSEECYS
+86 GHAHSEECYS
-96 AVSVL
+96 EESVL

-111 QHDKSCYTMETTLIC
+111 QHDESCYTMETTLIC
-126 DLSEADGHTHTAE
+126 ELPEAEGHTHTAE
-139 CYPAEDAE
+139 CYPAGDAE

-190 AVEVEARLEELLAAE
+190 AEEVEARLEELLAAD

-223 ANTAYEALTDEQQ
+223 ANTAYEALTDEQK

-348 GADVALVDDVD
+348 GADVALVNDVE

-367 PVTYQAK
+367 PVAYQAQK
-374 EMAAQ
+374 MAAQ
-379 AVAANAADDM
+379 AVVANAADDT
-389 DMSEETTDDTV
+389 DMSDETTDDTAD
-400 NDAGESSVT
+400 DAGESYVT
-409 GPKVYQIDEDTQQ
+409 GPKVYQIDEETQQ
-422 ATEVDVAVNDENN
+422 ATEVDVAVNEENN
-435 VVLETDQ
+435 IVLETNQ
-442 LTNLY
+442 LTDLY
-447 SVSLL
+447 SVSVL
-452 AATSRAT
+452 AIATQAT
-459 GNVSDLSSLNKQL
+459 NVVNNYKSLKSKCETGSVDPDTGTVNVQL
-472 SNGKNATLSK
+472 GADITPARGDPYPITIPSGKTVSV
-482 NILIDCSKF
+482 D
-491 STTWINMTYLVKVKG
+491 
-506 SPTLNLNG
+506 LNG
-514 YSITLKNSNK
+514 YEISIHYWGADSGLFKVPKGASLVIWDSSAKSGGISKKEKTSTEKSVTCGKLTSSESAGYNAWNTLYYVTTSQEAKSSANHLTTETQVKHKVALGGGNAGAITGGGVQNQYAILSTGGTVTLKGGYIYNFRHKSKVDASNSAITL
-524 AYMKAIFLVQPGAT
+524 QG
-538 LTVTDSTVGTSETLT
+538 GTFNLE
-553 ATTVTGTLK
+553 
-562 PASYSASTLT
+562 
-572 YSRTESSE
+572 
-580 NNQTDHTTKEVRK
+580 
-593 DYRVTLGGGA
+593 GGA
-603 IIGDN
+603 IIGN
-608 RAGKGAFYVQGTLK
+608 RNPA
-622 MQNGYIRN
+622 
-630 FGASNATEMQEP
+630 
-642 LPVSA
+642 
-647 ITVAGGTFTMSG
+647 AGG
-659 GVVAGNANRTGGA
+659 AIRATGGA
-672 IKLTGSATMNMSN
+672 TVNM
-685 GYIAGN
+685 
-691 TAGTYGGAI
+691 
-700 YVLGGSAQLNISGG
+700 
-714 VIAANKSL
+714 
-722 DVGGAIAMA
+722 
-731 GGTFNLTG
+731 TG
-739 GVISGNQAA
+739 GIISGNQAVK
-748 RQGGAVYCRTRFNMQ
+748 QGGAVYCLRSTFIMS
-763 GGYITNNK
+763 GGYITNN
-771 ITVEAGYVLVKFQ
+771 ITTSDIGLKYDQVV
-784 CGGGGVFLDQG
+784 CGGGGIFLDKG
-795 SKFNMYGGY
+795 ASFTMSNGY
-804 ITCNVSTMRG
+804 ITSNLSTMRG
-814 GGICTYYLEND
+814 GGISTFYLEDDNLTEGP
-825 KLPTTSYAE
+825 KAR
-834 ITINGGFISSN
+834 ITINGGFIAAN
-845 CARGHEGG
+845 TAKGHEGG

-860 SKCTIEKKNVPIYI
+860 NHCVIKSTGKPIYI
-874 SNNRMQTAKVWG
+874 SHNRMENPVHWG
-886 GGGIYIGHTATLYIK
+886 GGGVYIGHSADLNIYSTLI
-901 NSLLTK
+901 TK
-907 NSADGLG
+907 NSADGIG
-914 GGYGSCTTADSFFYL
+914 GGYASCHTSDTFFYL
-929 GDGTAIFDNTAGGK
+929 GNGVGIFDNTVKGG
-943 DRGGDAADYKLH
+943 DRGKGADRNLHYFGTYSIADA
-955 VYPSSA
+955 
-961 SKTSI
+961 
-966 KGVGDPPD
+966 GNPPD
-974 VFAGGKTRLYATML
+974 IFTGGKTKLYAEML
-988 GGGDPRWRGSRDGN
+988 GGGDPLWAGSRDG
-1002 RLTLN
+1002 TKFSMKT
-1007 QADILCTSNKVMGL
+1007 ADVLCTADKVMGL
-1021 KSNPSNN
+1021 KASPSDA
-1028 AKTAARNA
+1028 AKSAARTAAK
-1036 AGVYITGNTS
+1036 VYITGNYSAT
-1046 SMHGAGIMSNGIVYF
+1046 HGAGIMSNGIVYF
-1061 GTDTWSDKYLPTRV
+1061 GEDTYTGKHTPTRLDLV
-1075 AITATKVLLQEDGQ
+1075 GTKELLQKDGVTSTTVPAETFQFTMSDEEGNVISTAT
-1089 AETPVSADMFQFSI
+1089 A
-1103 VDASNGKV
+1103 
-1111 VSTAATDSTGSIAF
+1111 DSTGAIT
-1125 DWLSFSE
+1125 FSRLLFSAA
-1132 VGTHTY
+1132 GTY
-1138 QIKEIVT
+1138 KYVIKET
-1145 PSTAVQYDTTSYT
+1145 SSPSATIRYDTTSYT
-1158 MTVKLDAAKEIINTL
+1158 LTVTVAAEKEVINYFGT
-1173 GAKTGVHYYPTTVTI
+1173 ATGVYYFPTAATVVN
-1188 INDLTGEQV
+1188 NDTRATV
-1197 FRSEKVH
+1197 FTSNNVHEDSTVILRS
-1204 DEPTIILQ
+1204 T
-1212 KSASGGAAFTNR
+1212 SSGGAAFTNQ
-1224 LKKEEYSV
+1224 LKDEEYSV
-1232 NVTKVDSGDPTHT
+1232 TVTKVDSGDPAHT

-1250 FTLEVKSGADYT
+1250 FKLEVKSGADYT

-1353 YTFQFLKVSEAD
+1353 YIFQFLKVSEAD

-1374 YQLLDSEGQE
+1374 YQLLDSTGQE

-1473 VKPYVITGAA
+1473 AKPYIVTGAA
-1483 LLVGAACLTA
+1483 LLVGAVCLMV

>member
-176 QVEEVAALIDALPS
+176 QVEEVAALIDVLPS

-524 AYMKAIFLVQPGAT
+524 ANMKAIFLVQPGAT

-580 NNQTDHTTKEVRK
+580 NNQTNHTTKEVRK

-603 IIGDN
+603 IIGDQ

-622 MQNGYIRN
+622 MQRGYIRN
-630 FGASNATEMQEP
+630 FGASNATKMQEP

-748 RQGGAVYCRTRFNMQ
+748 RQGGAVYCKTTFNMR

-771 ITVEAGYVLVKFQ
+771 ITVEAGYIFVKFQ
-784 CGGGGVFLDQG
+784 CGGGGIFLEQG

-804 ITCNVSTMRG
+804 ITSNLSTMRG
-814 GGICTYYLEND
+814 GGICTYYLANTD
-825 KLPTTSYAE
+825 LPTTSYAE

-845 CARGHEGG
+845 YATGHEGG

-860 SKCTIEKKNVPIYI
+860 SKCTIEKKNAPIYI
-874 SNNRMQTAKVWG
+874 SNNKMQTTRVWG

-901 NSLLTK
+901 NSLLTQ

-929 GDGTAIFDNTAGGK
+929 SDGTAIFDNTAGGK
-943 DRGGDAADYKLH
+943 DRGGDGADYKLH

-1036 AGVYITGNTS
+1036 AGVYITGNKS

-1089 AETPVSADMFQFSI
+1089 TETPVSADMFQFSI

-1188 INDLTGEQV
+1188 VNDLTGERV

-1212 KSASGGAAFTNR
+1212 KSASGGAAFTNQ

-1232 NVTKVDSGDPTHT
+1232 NVTKVDSKEETTT
-1245 LAGAE
+1245 LSGAE
-1250 FTLEVKSGADYT
+1250 FKLEVKSGADYT
-1262 PVSGVASGTAGV
+1262 PVSGTSSGTSGV
-1274 YTYVADASTSGA
+1274 YTYAASGTSDA

-1295 GNLQIVGLPAGDY
+1295 GSLQIVGLPAGEY
-1308 KLTETKAPEGYLI
+1308 KLTETKAPDGFLI
-1321 AEEWQ
+1321 ADEWQ
-1326 TGKEF
+1326 AGKEF
-1331 KLNKTG
+1331 KLNKTD
-1337 ATTGAYTV
+1337 AATGAYTV

-1353 YTFQFLKVSEAD
+1353 YIFQFLKVSEAD

-1374 YQLLDSEGQE
+1374 YKLLDSTGQE

-1432 GFGLADDYSFELS
+1432 GFGLANDYSFTLS
-1445 PEKTVDQVFTYTQE
+1445 LEETTDQVFTYTQE

-1473 VKPYVITGAA
+1473 AKPYIVTGAA
-1483 LLVGAACLTA
+1483 LLVGAVCLMV

-1498 RKAGGRTF
+1498 RKAGGCTF

>member
-15 KKRRGQKWKRLAGVL
+15 KKRRSQKWKRLAGVL

-73 AEPAQPICGMEEA
+73 AEPSQPICGMEEA
-86 GHVHSEECYS
+86 GHAHSEECYS
-96 AVSVL
+96 EESVL
-101 TCTEPEGDGH
+101 TCTEPEGGGH

-139 CYPAEDAE
+139 CYPAGDAE

-190 AVEVEARLEELLAAE
+190 AEEVEARLEELLAAD

-262 PATESGIIVTI
+262 PATESGIVVTI

-334 GPITVTF
+334 GPVTVTF

-348 GADVALVDDVD
+348 GADVALVDDVE

-447 SVSLL
+447 SVSVL
-452 AATSRAT
+452 AAAPRAT
-459 GNVSDLSSLNKQL
+459 SQVRNYSELNAALSQGINARLVGNVHIDLTDPDMKGQR
-472 SNGKNATLSK
+472 TL
-482 NILIDCSKF
+482 
-491 STTWINMTYLVKVKG
+491 TYLIKVSG
-506 SPTLNLNG
+506 SPILNLNG
-514 YSITLKNSNK
+514 YSIYFTNVAGSS
-524 AYMKAIFLVQPGAT
+524 MKSIFVIKDGAT
-538 LTVTDSTVGTSETLT
+538 LTVKDTS
-553 ATTVTGTLK
+553 TTVTNTVVATTTTTTPKTAECNRYG
-562 PASYSASTLT
+562 LT
-572 YSRTESSE
+572 YGVTKSRE
-580 NNQTDHTTKEVRK
+580 NNADKHTTVETREDHKVVFSGNVIAGDLSK
-593 DYRVTLGGGA
+593 D
-603 IIGDN
+603 
-608 RAGKGAFYVQGTLK
+608 KGAFTVAAGSTLII
-622 MQNGYIRN
+622 QSGHIRG
-630 FGASNATEMQEP
+630 FGATGSSI
-642 LPVSA
+642 SA
-647 ITVAGGTFTMSG
+647 ITVAGGTLTMSG
-659 GVVAGNANRTGGA
+659 GIVAGNESQSGGA
-672 IKLTGSATMNMSN
+672 IKLTGNATMNMSN

-691 TAGTYGGAI
+691 TAGSYGGAI
-700 YVLGGSAQLNISGG
+700 YVSGGSAKINMTGG
-714 VIAANKSL
+714 VIAANKSSR
-722 DVGGAIAMA
+722 GGAVSLAEGAKM
-731 GGTFNLTG
+731 TMTG
-739 GVISGNQAA
+739 GVISGNTAIEH
-748 RQGGAVYCRTRFNMQ
+748 GGGIYCSNATLIMSAPK
-763 GGYITNNK
+763 GYITNNESK
-771 ITVEAGYVLVKFQ
+771 TTTSGKG
-784 CGGGGVFLDQG
+784 GGGGVFLDKG
-795 SKFNMYGGY
+795 GKF
-804 ITCNVSTMRG
+804 TMANGFVTGNLSRMQG
-814 GGICTYYLEND
+814 GGIGTFFLTND
-825 KLPTTSYAE
+825 KLTEGPKAT
-834 ITINGGFISSN
+834 ITINGGFI
-845 CARGHEGG
+845 CANKATEHEGG
-853 GINCDSG
+853 GVHCDSG
-860 SKCTIEKKNVPIYI
+860 NHCLIDGTSTAVYI
-874 SNNRMQTAKVWG
+874 SNNRMEVASKWG
-886 GGGIYIGHTATLYIK
+886 GGGIYIGHAADLKIY
-901 NSLLTK
+901 NSLITK
-907 NSADGLG
+907 NTSAGRG
-914 GGYGSCTTADSFFYL
+914 GGFAACYTSNTFFYL
-929 GDGTAIFDNTAGGK
+929 GKGTAIFDNSSGNRSLADK
-943 DRGGDAADYKLH
+943 DDRTMLNCKPY
-955 VYPSSA
+955 
-961 SKTSI
+961 SI
-966 KGVGDPPD
+966 KDMGNPVD
-974 VFAGGKTRLYATML
+974 VFAGAKTILYATML
-988 GGGDPRWRGSRDGN
+988 GGGDPLWTGSRDG
-1002 RLTLN
+1002 TKFSMSK
-1007 QADILCTSNKVMGL
+1007 DDVLCTANIAIGL
-1021 KSNPSNN
+1021 KACPSE
-1028 AKTAARNA
+1028 ADKTAARA
-1036 AGVYITGNTS
+1036 AAKVYITGNYS
-1046 SMHGAGIMSNGIVYF
+1046 AQHGAGIMSNGIVFF
-1061 GTDTWSDKYLPTRV
+1061 GEDTYSGKHTPTRLDL
-1075 AITATKVLLQEDGQ
+1075 TGTKELLQEDGVTPTTIPD
-1089 AETPVSADMFQFSI
+1089 ETFQFTISDEKGNVI
-1103 VDASNGKV
+1103 
-1111 VSTAATDSTGSIAF
+1111 STATADSTGNITF
-1125 DWLSFSE
+1125 DHLFFSAT
-1132 VGTHTY
+1132 GTY
-1138 QIKEIVT
+1138 KYVIKET
-1145 PSTAVQYDTTSYT
+1145 SSPSATIWYDTTSYT
-1158 MTVKLDAAKEIINTL
+1158 LTVTVAAEKEVINRFGTAT
-1173 GAKTGVHYYPTTVTI
+1173 GIYYFPTSVTVVNNKTGATVFT
-1188 INDLTGEQV
+1188 
-1197 FRSEKVH
+1197 SEKVEE
-1204 DEPTIILQ
+1204 DSTVILR
-1212 KSASGGAAFTNR
+1212 STASGGAAFTNQ
-1224 LKKEEYSV
+1224 LKDEEYSV
-1232 NVTKVDSGDPTHT
+1232 TVTKVDSGDPAHT

-1250 FTLEVKSGADYT
+1250 FKLEVKSGADYT

-1331 KLNKTG
+1331 KLNKTD
-1337 ATTGAYTV
+1337 AATGAYTV

-1353 YTFQFLKVSEAD
+1353 YIFQFLKVSEAD

-1374 YQLLDSEGQE
+1374 YQLLDSTGQE

-1459 EPVVYELPETGGGG
+1459 EPVVYELPETGGAGTA
-1473 VKPYVITGAA
+1473 PYVVTGAA

-1498 RKAGGRTF
+1498 RKAGGRTS